1 MRLQSGL
8 LARALAN
15 QKSSAGAGGS
25 SSKMADTHGSWVSVH
40 WQRRSLP
47 VSFHQNGPLHQAAC
61 MPGHRSWLSKREP
74 RVSKVEL
81 QCLLWPSLS
90 SPPLSFLQSLFSSM
104 TQGATLVIVGG
115 ACTEVWVPG
124 GSDPWGSSCRLAT
137 TPLIQS
143 FLFFSQKMKFQVFP
157 LEEFH
162 FSSLRHLTP
171 LTRNSQSHK
180 HG

>member
-25 SSKMADTHGSWVSVH
+25 SSKMADTHGSWVSVD

-104 TQGATLVIVGG
+104 TQGAALVVVGG

-143 FLFFSQKMKFQVFP
+143 FLFSPRKWSFKFF
-157 LEEFH
+157 L
-162 FSSLRHLTP
+162 
-171 LTRNSQSHK
+171 
-180 HG
+180 